1 MVVQLKL
8 NFNSCKV
15 ISVIPGLLGRGLFLS
30 LFGEIH
36 KRQGGDYYSFQK
48 MHVWH
53 EVVVISWPKIDE
65 GAGTDHIY
73 CFCWSS

>member
-8 NFNSCKV
+8 NFNSRKV
-15 ISVIPGLLGRGLFLS
+15 ISVIPGLLSRGLFLS

-36 KRQGGDYYSFQK
+36 KRQGGDFYSFQK
-48 MHVWH
+48 MHVRH

-73 CFCWSS
+73 YFCWSS

>member
-15 ISVIPGLLGRGLFLS
+15 ISVIPGLLGRGLFLR

-36 KRQGGDYYSFQK
+36 KRQGGDYNSFQK
-48 MHVWH
+48 MHVRH
-53 EVVVISWPKIDE
+53 EWFLFHSLR
-65 GAGTDHIY
+65 
-73 CFCWSS
+73 